1 MIKINLENTGHLKI
15 DDNYFN
21 LNSEVLN
28 EFEDIFEKYLSPW
41 ENTSVINKL
50 EILSNF
56 KILNSTYNKIIKIIK
71 FNSLENKLIFDD
83 IWFSKTQKSSYKNG
97 ELPNIPHIDKI
108 RKFKIMIY
116 LCDVN
121 LDNGPLFLSKC
132 NVNKYENLRINLKK
146 NYKENLDNQIKDI
159 PISEYL
165 PMTGKF
171 GASIFFDTNTPHFAG
186 PFSDDFTKRKIIRLN
201 FRYI

>member
-56 KILNSTYNKIIKIIK
+56 KILESIYNKIIKLIT
-71 FNSLENKLIFDD
+71 FNSL
-83 IWFSKTQKSSYKNG
+83 
-97 ELPNIPHIDKI
+97 KI
-108 RKFKIMIY
+108 
-116 LCDVN
+116 N
-121 LDNGPLFLSKC
+121 
-132 NVNKYENLRINLKK
+132 
-146 NYKENLDNQIKDI
+146 
-159 PISEYL
+159 
-165 PMTGKF
+165 
-171 GASIFFDTNTPHFAG
+171 
-186 PFSDDFTKRKIIRLN
+186 
-201 FRYI
+201 